1 MTKPYSH
8 LHAIWKA
15 EGDAIRA
22 EMIARG
28 EDPDAPPPGKI
39 IKPYAL
45 YEGGKFR
52 LPTIKMTDKHMRCWW
67 WNSNKNQ
74 WKFEFRVIIGT
85 NDLDEDDCIIDK
97 PVGFDMNSQSQVYH
111 EDTVIELIGKGITHF
126 IPYIENCP
134 PLIFCNPLDFDE
146 ND

>member
-45 YEGGKFR
+45 YEGGKFK
-52 LPTIKMTDKHMRCWW
+52 LPTHNMLDEHFRCWW
-67 WNSNKNQ
+67 WNSNKNH
-74 WKFEFRVIIGT
+74 WKFEFRLAIGT
-85 NDLDEDDCIIDK
+85 SALDEDDCIIDK
-97 PVGFDMNSQSQVYH
+97 PIGFDMDSQSQVYH
-111 EDTVIELIGKGITHF
+111 KDSAIKLIGKGITHF

-134 PLIFCNPLDFDE
+134 PLIFGNPFDSAYI
-146 ND
+146 